1 METKLRLKEIE
12 IDNFKS
18 FGKKTTIPFLPGF
31 TTISGPNGSG
41 KSNIVDSIL
50 FALGLSTSR
59 TMRAERLPD
68 LINNLSGKNEAQVTI
83 WFTDDKETEIEVTR
97 KIRVKDQANYTSSY
111 YMDGRGCT
119 LTEIHDRLSTFN
131 VSPHGYNVVMQGDV
145 TQVVSMS
152 LLERRKIIDE
162 LAGVADFDRKI
173 ELAQIEL
180 GKVQEAIEKENIIML
195 ELDERLKQLEGE
207 RNEALK
213 YAKLKND
220 LRELE
225 KHCLAGRIYK
235 IETEY
240 NGLKEE
246 NTTLRQKRTDSIIR
260 LGQLN
265 DEIEVDKQTI
275 IDIEN
280 EVQKITEQS
289 QKKLIE
295 ELETTKIE
303 ISKTQSGVD
312 FLNKQIKD
320 HKDNIE
326 NLEDEIKVLDKK
338 VNDLERKKEKN
349 KKEQEKLED
358 EIWKLNQE
366 YQKLQDSLKTKGQK
380 ENVSTTKILEV
391 QKKINNL
398 KQDKEEFLTK
408 QARLEEQVLHLKE
421 DLDNTKEEAEK
432 SLTELKELTQ
442 SSDYKNSKL
451 NQLGQKH
458 TALQRH
464 ISKLKAEEIET
475 REELNERTKKL
486 AKLERELDKLE
497 VHKQVAKETSG
508 LGSAV
513 ETILS
518 SGIKGIHGTLAK
530 LVYVDEKYKT
540 AIEVACGNRLKAIV
554 VDTDSTASNCIEL
567 LRSTKAGRAT
577 FLPLNKL
584 KPAPTQ
590 LPITQKGALGWA
602 LDLIKFEN
610 KYRDAFYY
618 ALTDTLIMDNLENAR
633 KNIGKNRMVTLEGD
647 LIEKSGAIT
656 GGSQPASSISFGQSG
671 EQEQERL
678 QREIKSLQDYVS
690 QLENDL
696 KELAKQIE
704 EAKDEFDS
712 LKTEITKEEANNSS
726 LIETI
731 KKLTNTSESSKQK
744 VSELANTI
752 ETSQAELEKLQ
763 AKVKE
768 KEQNII
774 NLDVELQHIAAGIKD
789 SSLEALVTSSQEIES
804 KTKEYEIKLQELITE
819 TRSYSV
825 EAEFN
830 LKAKEQYQEKINNS
844 KKEIE
849 RITGELP
856 EHEAKLETLKE
867 KIEKLEQEGK
877 IETKRLSELNTKRSE
892 ISNGLITKGEQKGE
906 LQQLINQLA
915 ERVTTIELKLR
926 ELEADLNDLRT
937 KLQEQTQNED
947 YKPPENI
954 DLEKITKQI
963 ESIEKRMR
971 SLEPVNMR
979 AIDEYDNVSTRQ
991 KEIKDK
997 LALLTSEKEAIT
1009 LKISSYADQKKT
1021 TFFETFEGVNK
1032 HFQEIFHELSYGH
1045 GELLLEN
1052 PLDPFSGGLIIRAR
1066 PRDKKMQRLEAM
1078 SGGEKSLTALSFMF
1092 ALQRYSPA
1100 PFYAFD
1106 EVDMF
1111 LDSFNA
1117 ERLAQMVK
1125 KLSEQAQ
1132 FVVVSLRRHMLEKS
1146 DQAIGVTLR
1155 ADGFTQII
1163 GVQHIERKKKEEA
1176 ELMTA

>member
-1 METKLRLKEIE
+1 MNTKLRLKEIE

-18 FGKKTTIPFLPGF
+18 FGKRTVVPFLPGF

-41 KSNIVDSIL
+41 KSNIIDSVL

-68 LINNLSGKNEAQVTI
+68 LINNISGKKEAQVNVR
-83 WFTDDKETEIEVTR
+83 FTDDSGTEIEITR
-97 KIRVKDQANYTSSY
+97 RIRVKDALNYSSTY
-111 YMDGRGCT
+111 YMDGKVCT
-119 LTEIHDRLSTFN
+119 LTEVHDRLLKYN

-145 TQVVSMS
+145 TSIISMS
-152 LLERRKIIDE
+152 ITDRRKIIDE

-180 GKVQEAIEKENIIML
+180 AKVQEGIEKENIIML

-213 YAKLKND
+213 YLKLKNE

-225 KHCLAGRIYK
+225 KHCLAARIQK
-235 IETEY
+235 IENEY
-240 NGLKEE
+240 NSLKDE
-246 NTTLRQKRTDSIIR
+246 NANLRQRRTDSIIK
-260 LGQLN
+260 LGKLN
-265 DEIEVDKQTI
+265 DEIEADKQTI
-275 IDIEN
+275 VDIDG

-289 QKKLIE
+289 QKKLVE
-295 ELETTKIE
+295 ELETAKIE
-303 ISKTQSGVD
+303 ISKTQSSID

-320 HKDNIE
+320 HNDNTE
-326 NLEDEIKVLDKK
+326 NLENEIKVLDKK
-338 VNDLERKKEKN
+338 VNDLEKKKERN
-349 KKEQEKLED
+349 KKEQEKIED

-366 YQKLQDSLKTKGQK
+366 YQKLQDSLKSKGQ
-380 ENVSTTKILEV
+380 NQNLSTTKILEV
-391 QKKINNL
+391 QKKINGH
-398 KQDKEEFLTK
+398 KQDKEELLTK
-408 QARLEEQVLHLKE
+408 QARLEEQINHAKE
-421 DLDNTKEEAEK
+421 DLEATKKEAEK

-442 SSDYKNSKL
+442 SSAYKNSKL
-451 NQLGQKH
+451 SQLQEKH
-458 TALQRH
+458 IALQRH

-497 VHKQVAKETSG
+497 VHKQVIKETSG
-508 LGSAV
+508 MGAAV
-513 ETILS
+513 ETILNS
-518 SGIKGIHGTLAK
+518 HIKGIHGTLAQ
-530 LVYVDEKYKT
+530 LTYVDDKYKG

-554 VDTDSTASNCIEL
+554 VDNDSRAQECIEL

-584 KPAPTQ
+584 KPAPTL
-590 LPITQKGALGWA
+590 LPLTQKGAIGWA
-602 LDLIKFEN
+602 MELIKYEN

-618 ALTDTLIMDNLENAR
+618 ALSDTLIMDSLDNAR
-633 KNIGKNRMVTLEGD
+633 KNIGKNRMVTVGGD
-647 LIEKSGAIT
+647 LLEKSGAIT
-656 GGSQPASSISFGQSG
+656 GGSQAASTVSFGAG
-671 EQEQERL
+671 EAEQERL
-678 QREIKSLQDYVS
+678 QREIKSLQDYVN
-690 QLENDL
+690 QLDSDL
-696 KELAKQIE
+696 KELLKQIE

-712 LKTEITKEEANNSS
+712 LKTEITKEETNNSS

-731 KKLTNTSESSKQK
+731 KKLTKTSDESKEK
-744 VSELANTI
+744 VSELATSI
-752 ETSQAELEKLQ
+752 EKSSSELEKLNS
-763 AKVKE
+763 KIKE
-768 KEQNII
+768 KEQEII
-774 NLDVELQHIAAGIKD
+774 NLEVELQHIASGIKD
-789 SSLEALVTSSQEIES
+789 SSLEALVTNSQEIES
-804 KTKEYEIKLQELITE
+804 KIKELEGNLQEKITE
-819 TRSYSV
+819 TKSFGV

-849 RITGELP
+849 KITNELP
-856 EHEAKLETLKE
+856 EHESKLTTLQE
-867 KIEKLEQEGK
+867 KVNRLEGESQA
-877 IETKRLSELNTKRSE
+877 ETKRLSELNTKRNE
-892 ISNGLITKGEQKGE
+892 ISNGLMSKGEQKGE
-906 LQQLINQLA
+906 LQQLIDQLA
-915 ERVTTIELKLR
+915 ERVTAIELKLR
-926 ELEADLNDLRT
+926 ELEPDLSDLKA
-937 KLQEQTQNED
+937 KLQEQIGNEE
-947 YKPPENI
+947 YKPPEHI

-971 SLEPVNMR
+971 ALEPVNMR
-979 AIDEYDNVSTRQ
+979 AIDEYENVSNRQ
-991 KEIKDK
+991 KEIKEK
-997 LALLTSEKEAIT
+997 LHLLSVEKEAINS
-1009 LKISSYADQKKT
+1009 KIASYSEQKKV

-1032 HFQEIFHELSYGH
+1032 HFKEIFHELSFGH
-1045 GELLLEN
+1045 GELILEN
-1052 PLDPFSGGLIIRAR
+1052 PEDPFIGGLIIRAQ

-1117 ERLAQMVK
+1117 DRLAQMVK
-1125 KLSEQAQ
+1125 QQSEHAQ

-1155 ADGFTQII
+1155 ADGFTQIL
-1163 GVQHIERKKKEEA
+1163 GVKQIEKKEKEEV